1 MNQKYLETISDMEED
16 KHISKTMIPINQ
28 MHSIVLL
35 ESFLSSY
42 ITHNPFMSNNTYV
55 YQLITNI
62 SNFITL
68 PIKNLLNCNLPLH
81 QWCTISYI
89 NFPLNHVKTWGI
101 VRWKSRLMIHQSFF
115 IYFIWQIKNEVNQ
128 PQILPCS

>member
-1 MNQKYLETISDMEED
+1 MNQKFLENIQDMEED
-16 KHISKTMIPINQ
+16 KHVSKTMIPNNQ
-28 MHSIVLL
+28 MHHSKVSFHLILHIIHLCPITLMLL
-35 ESFLSSY
+35 
-42 ITHNPFMSNNTYV
+42 IDNK
-55 YQLITNI
+55 YQI